1 MGRMRTKPICDLNKI
16 SQRTVDLWNK
26 VVDLYGHHVFN
37 LGVNGIGQI
46 VLDHHCTE
54 DLVKGNNREVQAV
67 LRDLL
72 KNPRTELIEKE
83 K

>member
-1 MGRMRTKPICDLNKI
+1 MKPICDLNKI

-67 LRDLL
+67 LKDLL

-83 K
+83 L